1 MDAAEVFQAAD
12 FKSVRLVVTFQNLTT
27 RTEIKDRE
35 KIALIEVADRT
46 ILLENPGK
54 SCSPGHS
61 VLIKI
66 ERPIKRKLK
75 APLNSDA
82 KRKPMPEFELLFD
95 ATGKVVSVEDTGD
108 AVDKVLIDL
117 IQFDVENWRRFMEVF
132 SSRQDDIEKFFSA
145 AKG

>member
-27 RTEIKDRE
+27 RTEIRE
-35 KIALIEVADRT
+35 RERIALIEVGERT

-66 ERPIKRKLK
+66 ERPVKKKPNTSQKSDPKRK
-75 APLNSDA
+75 AASD
-82 KRKPMPEFELLFD
+82 FELLFD

-108 AVDKVLIDL
+108 KVDKVLIDL
-117 IQFDVENWRRFMEVF
+117 VQFDVENWRRFMEVF